1 MDDNLMKYIERQS
14 RNLDSR
20 EETIV
25 KMAAACQYV
34 SCIRFNG
41 IPILPPVLTGKKKDE
56 MMSYKHQAVL
66 VENKLKAKQRERLMA
81 RAERVVKNTQA
92 SESVR
97 VKDGNTE
104 VSKTTPK
111 VEDKPPSDPTQG
123 ISENTQFKETLDS
136 LSSGLMSLEDGSL
149 PTDFYGLP
157 CTSVHEKQISRVLQ
171 KLSKQLNLKDTLG
184 STGGSEANENPS
196 DSTLTA
202 GRVPDAG
209 SEDSSSGFRDSQDTV
224 VEVLRDTRKNKP
236 SAINIECSDESALN
250 KDSPSRGYISGES
263 SAVSSANTSA
273 SERAR
278 GSPKSLKNT
287 VHFSEF
293 VKVLNTNRSVED
305 NITVKRLEETKP
317 ENSPIKP
324 KLKPK
329 EKKESPES
337 DSKSHS
343 LLSQVILSPE
353 EDVPTPSP
361 DAVIDIPFQSYRES
375 PSKAEVTEDEKVKP
389 TNKPKSCASPKL
401 KSRKDSET
409 DSDVSEK
416 KFSQSNIRR
425 SSSLRSNRSRNS
437 NQSMYQSQ
445 STSTS
450 AQSGSELGR
459 TSQLNSSQTTELM
472 NTDDSNMLSVQ
483 SSGPLSQTATTVS
496 SDTYSQNNSTL
507 NTNDTIGI
515 SSSSASQRQ
524 FTNTTDSQ
532 ISAKSDFSLRTS
544 DSGSTLK
551 AEQESKIVGSSTGS
565 SNLYKYMRHLEGTLE
580 SSPDNDCRKS
590 ESVSVLESS
599 ESNLVNGGIS
609 HVGRKGHV
617 RRGSYT
623 LETPSPVLIQAQS
636 RIEQNG
642 GTVVGVES
650 VVNPVATIADTSI
663 NKPIQRKLDYE
674 DDLEDTRPISLPIP
688 PGPESV
694 GKVEH
699 INKYLNQVQ
708 KHNQNESSHPKTTV
722 SITKE
727 QYPSLTGT
735 EAELFLKKIQE
746 TSNLSEEEA
755 FSLHKEYFE
764 TLKNGLLEQQRSE
777 LEELFVHQ
785 RREQINLQSEISNH
799 QQQQKIIDEQV
810 LVKKPKSRHQPSN
823 ISDYEQEI
831 KDSSFLSSSSL
842 YLNGRQ
848 NRSTGT
854 NKNTPKQN
862 LIYPQTST
870 PSPKVFR
877 PVVRS
882 PVKSQSINIPKYP
895 IRLPPDLNDVE
906 TQLKFYKVTALAK
919 GFLTR
924 RLFHSEKVQE
934 LIKTIRDTREF
945 AFSFQ
950 SETPIKTGTF
960 SNQDRNLL
968 ERIIAQLEAALLDIH
983 EIFFIIPIP
992 EKMELIH
999 QTRIKEQQKRYNGAS
1014 STMRDSGR
1022 KVSSATLKAMER
1034 KKKAQEEEEAGFN
1047 NRPKTAPATSSPR
1060 THAVDLRALK
1070 PLQGMISPIRSD
1082 ESSSNT
1088 KRNRHGSK
1096 ERPKTAPEK
1105 TNNTKE
1111 QLAYKNRKISTAVPS
1126 IVKTNKTPISNTKS
1140 ATKIIRKVSS
1150 KSSDKAWR

>member
-1 MDDNLMKYIERQS
+1 
-14 RNLDSR
+14 
-20 EETIV
+20 
-25 KMAAACQYV
+25 MAAACQYV

-66 VENKLKAKQRERLMA
+66 VENRLKSKQRERLMA
-81 RAERVVKNTQA
+81 RAERVVKNTKA

-97 VKDGNTE
+97 VKEVNTE
-104 VSKTTPK
+104 VNKTRSK

-157 CTSVHEKQISRVLQ
+157 CTSVHEKQISHVLQ

-209 SEDSSSGFRDSQDTV
+209 SEGSSGGFRDSQDTV
-224 VEVLRDTRKNKP
+224 VEVLRDTRSKNKP
-236 SAINIECSDESALN
+236 PAINIECPDESTLN
-250 KDSPSRGYISGES
+250 KDSPSHGYISGES
-263 SAVSSANTSA
+263 SAVNSANTSA

-317 ENSPIKP
+317 ENSQIKP
-324 KLKPK
+324 KSRPK

-337 DSKSHS
+337 NSKSQS

-353 EDVPTPSP
+353 EDVSTPSP
-361 DAVIDIPFQSYRES
+361 DAVIDIPFQSYKES
-375 PSKAEVTEDEKVKP
+375 SSKAEGTEDEKVKP
-389 TNKPKSCASPKL
+389 TNKPKGCASPKL
-401 KSRKDSET
+401 KSGKDSET

-459 TSQLNSSQTTELM
+459 TSQLTSSQNTELM
-472 NTDDSNMLSVQ
+472 DTGDSNMLS
-483 SSGPLSQTATTVS
+483 GQTATTES

-515 SSSSASQRQ
+515 SSLSASQRQ

-532 ISAKSDFSLRTS
+532 ISAKSDFTLRTS

-551 AEQESKIVGSSTGS
+551 AEQEYKLVGSSTGS
-565 SNLYKYMRHLEGTLE
+565 SNLYKYMKHLEGTLE

-590 ESVSVLESS
+590 ESVSVIESS
-599 ESNLVNGGIS
+599 ESKLVNG
-609 HVGRKGHV
+609 GRKGHV

-623 LETPSPVLIQAQS
+623 LDTPSPVLIQAQS
-636 RIEQNG
+636 RVEQNG
-642 GTVVGVES
+642 GGVVGVES
-650 VVNPVATIADTSI
+650 VVNPVAAIANTSI

-694 GKVEH
+694 GKIEH
-699 INKYLNQVQ
+699 INNYLKQVQ
-708 KHNQNESSHPKTTV
+708 KHNQNEISHPKTTA

-735 EAELFLKKIQE
+735 EAELLLKKIQE

-785 RREQINLQSEISNH
+785 RREQINLQSEINNH
-799 QQQQKIIDEQV
+799 QQQQKKINEHV

-823 ISDYEQEI
+823 INDYEQEI
-831 KDSSFLSSSSL
+831 KDSSFLSNSSL

-854 NKNTPKQN
+854 RKNTPKQN
-862 LIYPQTST
+862 LMYPQTST

-877 PVVRS
+877 PVIRS
-882 PVKSQSINIPKYP
+882 PVKPQSINRPRYP
-895 IRLPPDLNDVE
+895 VRLPPDLDDVE

-999 QTRIKEQQKRYNGAS
+999 QTRIKEQQKRYHGAS
-1014 STMRDSGR
+1014 SMRDSGR
-1022 KVSSATLKAMER
+1022 KVSSATLKAIER
-1034 KKKAQEEEEAGFN
+1034 KKKAQEEEESGIN

-1070 PLQGMISPIRSD
+1070 PLQGLISPIRSD

-1088 KRNRHGSK
+1088 NRNRHGNK

-1126 IVKTNKTPISNTKS
+1126 IVKTNKTPASNTKTN
-1140 ATKIIRKVSS
+1140 TKIIRKVSS